1 MAFAGKYESEN
12 QENYEEFLEAL
23 GLLSAMTDHNVVTEV
38 LQDGHDFTWTQSIP
52 NWAWSNKFTIG
63 QECELVTMKGDKFK
77 ATVLLEDGKISA
89 QFPQYQFTAE
99 IIEDKLVM
107 SCITSGE
114 KGVAFKRI
122 SKRM

>member
-1 MAFAGKYESEN
+1 MAFAGIYESEN

-23 GLLSAMTDHNVVTEV
+23 GLLSAKTDHNVVTEV
-38 LQDGHDFTWTQSIP
+38 LQDGNDFTWTQSIP

-77 ATVLLEDGKISA
+77 ATVILEGGKISA

-99 IIEDKLVM
+99 IIDDKLVM
-107 SCITSGE
+107 NCITSGE
-114 KGVAFKRI
+114 KGVTFKRI